1 MNIDTAETEPLK
13 VHVFKTICDLIF
25 ADPPNL
31 AHLSWRRCL
40 DCSAHPQERPSPGLG
55 CIFQNVRLDG
65 EGCQP
70 IQQTKEPTISLS
82 YVCKRSQNIFSVSEK
97 LCKIYRPP
105 PISWDFLPLRQNPIH
120 ETFDW
125 NWWSFVKIQRNST
138 KAGNPKW
145 YCNSTRAGNPK

>member
-13 VHVFKTICDLIF
+13 VHVFKTMWDLIF
-25 ADPPNL
+25 ADPPHL
-31 AHLSWRRCL
+31 AHLSWKRCL

-105 PISWDFLPLRQNPIH
+105 PISWDFLPLRQNPWNIWLKLMEFCENSEKFYKSSDIY
-120 ETFDW
+120 ETF
-125 NWWSFVKIQRNST
+125 FQT
-138 KAGNPKW
+138 FH
-145 YCNSTRAGNPK
+145 